1 VVDNLSGRT
10 VLVTGASSGL
20 GLAVARQL
28 AGAGART
35 LLGCRN
41 AARAQAAAAAIRRA
55 HPGARVEFVHMDLAS
70 LESVEE
76 AAAEIADRAGELDVL
91 VNNAGVM
98 APPPGQSA
106 DGFELQ
112 IGTNH
117 LGHFALTGQ
126 LLPLLLTAE
135 APRVVTVSSLVHR
148 VALRTELTDFK
159 ILPRGSNWLG
169 YARSKLANLLFAFE
183 LDRRAG
189 GRLHS
194 LAAHPG
200 FARSELVART
210 QGASRRAAGPV
221 LRQGTRLFA
230 QSADQG
236 AQPIL
241 FAATAKAALGGD
253 PQRPL
258 RRDAG
263 ERPDR
268 TGTRFFGPRGPGGL
282 RGAPTATA
290 ASAAARDR
298 ALAAQLWEASVE
310 ATGVRYPELG

>member
-1 VVDNLSGRT
+1 
-10 VLVTGASSGL
+10 
-20 GLAVARQL
+20 
-28 AGAGART
+28 
-35 LLGCRN
+35 
-41 AARAQAAAAAIRRA
+41 
-55 HPGARVEFVHMDLAS
+55 
-70 LESVEE
+70 
-76 AAAEIADRAGELDVL
+76 

-135 APRVVTVSSLVHR
+135 SPRVVTVSSVVHR
-148 VALRTELTDFK
+148 AAVRAELTDFK
-159 ILPRGSNWLG
+159 ILPHGSNWLG

-200 FARSELVART
+200 FARSELMARS
-210 QGASRRAAGPV
+210 QGATRRAAGPV
-221 LRQGTRLFA
+221 LRHGARILG
-230 QSADQG
+230 QSSDQG
-236 AQPIL
+236 ARPIV
-241 FAATAKAALGGD
+241 FAATAKAALCVD
-253 PQRPL
+253 PRRLL

-263 ERPDR
+263 AEPDL
-268 TGTRFFGPRGPGGL
+268 TGTRFFGPRGPGEL
-282 RGAPTATA
+282 RGAPTAA
-290 ASAAARDR
+290 VASALGRNRELAR
-298 ALAAQLWEASVE
+298 QLWEASVE
-310 ATGVRYPELG
+310 ATGIRYAELG

>member
-1 VVDNLSGRT
+1 MENLSGRT

-28 AGAGART
+28 AASGART
-35 LLGCRN
+35 LLACRDG
-41 AARAQAAAAAIRRA
+41 ARAEAALAAIRRA
-55 HPGARVEFVHMDLAS
+55 HPAARAEFVRVDLAS

-135 APRVVTVSSLVHR
+135 APRVVTVTSVVHR
-148 VALRTELTDFK
+148 AAVRGELLDFK
-159 ILPRGSNWLG
+159 ILPKGSNWLG

-189 GRLHS
+189 GRLAS

-200 FARSELVART
+200 FARSQLMARS
-210 QGASRRAAGPV
+210 QSASRPTVGPV
-221 LRQGTRLFA
+221 LRHGAQVFG
-230 QSADQG
+230 QSAEQG
-236 AQPIL
+236 ARPIL
-241 FAATAKAALGGD
+241 FAATAKAALCGAQRARRLDGEAEPD
-253 PQRPL
+253 PVG
-258 RRDAG
+258 A
-263 ERPDR
+263 
-268 TGTRFFGPRGPGGL
+268 RFFGPRGLGGL
-282 RGAPTATA
+282 RGAPTV
-290 ASAAARDR
+290 SAPSPLARNR
-298 ALAAQLWEASVE
+298 ELARQLWEASAE
-310 ATGVRYPELG
+310 ATGVGYAELG